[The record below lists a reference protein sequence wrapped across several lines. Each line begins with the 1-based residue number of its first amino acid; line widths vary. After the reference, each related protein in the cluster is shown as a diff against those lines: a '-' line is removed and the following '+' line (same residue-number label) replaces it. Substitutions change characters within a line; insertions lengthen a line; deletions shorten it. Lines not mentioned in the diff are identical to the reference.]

1 MGIWD
6 SKCVWDII
14 QLQDTIGFQDIYR
27 KRDGKWLLY
36 SMSIWDSKCDQDI
49 IWVQDSIDFRIF
61 IRKRMVND
69 YQIVCVFGIVST
81 FGI

>member
-27 KRDGKWLLY
+27 KRDGKWLLD
-36 SMSIWDSKCDQDI
+36 SMGIWDSKCVWDI
-49 IWVQDSIDFRIF
+49 MWVQDTIGFQDIC
-61 IRKRMVND
+61 KKGD
-69 YQIVCVFGIVST
+69 GK
-81 FGI
+81 